1 MSAVAIL
8 NEPRLTLTGTPG
20 VRSPALE
27 AADLPGPGGGNILFG
42 HSRQIEPQ
50 ALHRTVEGW
59 IERYGPFIRFRLGR
73 QTVVAIADGPLIA
86 AILKERPDVFGR
98 GRRLSG
104 IIDETGPVGLFTAE
118 GEQWR
123 RQRKLVMKAFRPD
136 AIQRFHP
143 LIATVA
149 SRLARKWEQAADSG
163 TVVDVANNLKH
174 FTVDVAT
181 ALALG
186 EDINTLEHPEN
197 PLQADIDYWFGLMG
211 RRLVAPVPYWRW
223 FGLGSDRRLRGFQER
238 RDALI
243 RRVIAATRERFV
255 AEPSRAAHPHNVLEA
270 LVAARDATGS
280 EFTDDDVAGNIMTM
294 LLAGEDTVSNA
305 ISWLLLDFAT
315 RPGLVPALRAEL
327 ADVFGPDDPLQ
338 AIDRLDELRLLEACT
353 LESMRLRPVAPMIG
367 VTAKRD
373 VDVAG
378 LQVQAGQVVLLACR
392 AAARRSG
399 VFPRFDAFEP
409 ERWQPPSDPAA
420 PDPRR
425 AALPFGSGP
434 RLCPGRHLA
443 MIEIKAVA
451 ATALQRFE
459 FVLDGD
465 EAACREK
472 MTFTVGPR
480 RLAMR
485 FARRERG
492 PREETPD
499 AAAARR

>member
-1 MSAVAIL
+1 MSSAAIL
-8 NEPRLTLTGTPG
+8 SEHKLTLTGSPG
-20 VRSPALE
+20 VRSPALRVT
-27 AADLPGPGGGNILFG
+27 DLPGPERGSVLFG
-42 HSRQIEPQ
+42 HSRQIEPM

-59 IERYGPFIRFRLGR
+59 IARYGPFVQFRLGR

-86 AILKERPDVFGR
+86 SILRERPEVFGR
-98 GRRLSG
+98 GRRLSA

-118 GEQWR
+118 GDQWR

-136 AIQRFHP
+136 ALLRFHP
-143 LIATVA
+143 LIGTVA
-149 SRLARKWEQAADSG
+149 SRLARKWERAADSG
-163 TVVDVANNLKH
+163 TVVDVAEGLKH

-223 FGLGSDRRLRGFQER
+223 FGLGSDRRLRGVQER

-243 RRVIAATRERFV
+243 RRVIAATRERF
-255 AEPSRAAHPHNVLEA
+255 AADPSRAAHPQNVLEA
-270 LVAARDATGS
+270 LVAARDAADS

-294 LLAGEDTVSNA
+294 LMAGEDTVANA
-305 ISWLLLDFAT
+305 LSWLLLDLAT
-315 RPGLVPALRAEL
+315 RPGLVPLLHAEL
-327 ADVFGPDDPLQ
+327 GRVFGRDDPLQ
-338 AIDRLDELRLLEACT
+338 SIARFDELKLLEACA
-353 LESMRLRPVAPMIG
+353 LESMRLRPVAPLLG
-367 VTAKRD
+367 VTANRD
-373 VDVAG
+373 VEVAG
-378 LQVQAGQVVLLACR
+378 LQLQAGQVVLLACR

-409 ERWQPPSDPAA
+409 QRWQLSADPAA

-425 AALPFGSGP
+425 ATVPFGSGP

-451 ATALQRFE
+451 AMALQRFD

-492 PREETPD
+492 PREDNAP
-499 AAAARR
+499 AVSNG